1 MFNFDNSNPFLF
13 GNQGN
18 SHPQFSLIKKH
29 IERSVQ
35 DLFLTS
41 LREQPEEMVYVFVEE
56 DQIEKF
62 KSRMLTYWEKFEEYE
77 ICQEVS
83 ERIED
88 LKERWKERD
97 TEINPLTL
105 EKIKSLFD

>member
-1 MFNFDNSNPFLF
+1 MFNFDNSNPFVFGF
-13 GNQGN
+13 GNG
-18 SHPQFSLIKKH
+18 HPQFSLIKKH

-41 LREQPEEMVYVFVEE
+41 LREQPEEMVYVFTED

-62 KSRMLTYWEKFEEYE
+62 KSRMLEYWEKFEEYE
-77 ICQEVS
+77 ICQEIS
-83 ERIED
+83 DRTED
-88 LKERWKERD
+88 LKQRWKERD
-97 TEINPLTL
+97 TEVSPLSL

>member
-1 MFNFDNSNPFLF
+1 MFNFDDSNPFLF
-13 GNQGN
+13 GFGN

-41 LREQPEEMVYVFVEE
+41 LREQPEEMVYVFTEE
-56 DQIEKF
+56 EQIEKF
-62 KSRMLTYWEKFEEYE
+62 RSRMLEYWEKYEEYE

-83 ERIED
+83 EKIED
-88 LKERWKERD
+88 LKERWKARD
-97 TEINPLTL
+97 TEVDPLSL
-105 EKIKSLFD
+105 EKIKALFD

>member
-1 MFNFDNSNPFLF
+1 MFNFDDSNPFLF
-13 GNQGN
+13 GFGN

-41 LREQPEEMVYVFVEE
+41 LREQPEEMVYVFTEE
-56 DQIEKF
+56 EQIEKF
-62 KSRMLTYWEKFEEYE
+62 KSRMLAYWEQYEEYE

-83 ERIED
+83 EKIED
-88 LKERWKERD
+88 LKERWKARD
-97 TEINPLTL
+97 TEVDPLSL
-105 EKIKSLFD
+105 EKIKALFD

>member
-1 MFNFDNSNPFLF
+1 MFNFDNNNPFLF
-13 GNQGN
+13 GFGN
-18 SHPQFSLIKKH
+18 SHSQFPLIKKH

-62 KSRMLTYWEKFEEYE
+62 KSRMLTYWEKYEEYE

-88 LKERWKERD
+88 LKERWKNRD
-97 TEINPLTL
+97 TEVNPLSL
-105 EKIKSLFD
+105 EKIKALFD

>member
-1 MFNFDNSNPFLF
+1 MFNFDNNNPFLF
-13 GNQGN
+13 GFGN

-77 ICQEVS
+77 ICQEIS

-88 LKERWKERD
+88 LKERWKNRD
-97 TEINPLTL
+97 TEVNPLSL
-105 EKIKSLFD
+105 EKIKALFD

>member
-13 GNQGN
+13 GFGN

-88 LKERWKERD
+88 LKERWKNRD
-97 TEINPLTL
+97 TEVNPLSL
-105 EKIKSLFD
+105 EKIKALFD

>member
-13 GNQGN
+13 GFGN

-77 ICQEVS
+77 ICQEIS

-88 LKERWKERD
+88 LKERWKNRD
-97 TEINPLTL
+97 TEVNPLSL
-105 EKIKSLFD
+105 EKIKALFD